1 MSATGPGLRERK
13 NEQTR
18 RAITSAALELASEV
32 GFEHA
37 TVAHIAERANVSPR
51 TVHAWFP
58 SKEDIVVGTSDV
70 RIDQLAAALQTGGE
84 EDTIERIVR
93 WLATVDAA
101 RTEPDELTRL
111 RHRVVLADP
120 QLRAHQRGRLAAVE
134 KLIAS
139 AIAKETGLS
148 SDALAPRSLA
158 AAIATML
165 LAMQERFADSRDED
179 EADIDIALKMLRA
192 ALDDLRGQR

>member
-93 WLATVDAA
+93 WLATV
-101 RTEPDELTRL
+101 
-111 RHRVVLADP
+111 VLADP

>member
-1 MSATGPGLRERK
+1 MSATGQGLRERK

-37 TVAHIAERANVSPR
+37 TVAQIAERANVSPR

-58 SKEDIVVGTSDV
+58 SKDDIVIGTSA
-70 RIDQLAAALQTGGE
+70 RIDDLAAALQAGGDG
-84 EDTIERIVR
+84 DTIDIIAA
-93 WLATVDAA
+93 WLETVGAA
-101 RTEPDELTRL
+101 RTEPDELARL
-111 RHRVVLADP
+111 RYRVVLANS
-120 QLRAHQRGRLAAVE
+120 QLRALQRGRLETVE

-139 AIAKETGLS
+139 AIADETGLS
-148 SDALAPRSLA
+148 SDALGPRSLA
-158 AAIATML
+158 AAIVTML
-165 LAMQERFADSRDED
+165 WAMQERFAYARDDD

-192 ALDDLRGQR
+192 ALDGLRGQR